1 MPRLLQMTE
10 NATHMAKE
18 QLLQHYEI
26 ERELANKLR
35 AATRDERRS
44 LYSTLY
50 NELYQRI
57 PYHSQLRKKVAQ
69 GMGSGKPSARI
80 RFLKRYLKK
89 DAVFLEIGAGSCALS
104 IQVAELV
111 KMVCAVDVS
120 DEIVRNIEF
129 PDNLIFL
136 LTDGCTI
143 PLSDNSVHVAF
154 SDQLIEHLHPDD
166 TIEQLRNI
174 YDTLQPGGTY
184 ICMTPNRLNG
194 PHDISKYFSTT
205 AQGLH
210 LREYTIDDLGAL
222 FRSAGF
228 RKVSALA
235 GARGRYITVPLFSL
249 VIIEKLLLLLPHRI
263 RKVIADSVPFRI
275 LLGCRVIGTKE

>member
-166 TIEQLRNI
+166 
-174 YDTLQPGGTY
+174 
-184 ICMTPNRLNG
+184 RLNG